1 MLIVQ
6 NINRFQNSFKI
17 YQYIYTGL
25 ALSLGLKSDIFWLMV
40 SWMFSNQKSG
50 DDHPDPQ
57 QNGTKNDMTCRGGSS
72 TKMFLRSTSSS
83 CWLLMLNGFIEW
95 IQLYDELFELM
106 VYEETYKY
114 VSLPTVLPHI
124 LPHAFTGGVFECVL
138 PTRIGTMEEHSYLGS
153 HQLKFRVY
161 DRDPANYE
169 SAYLDPPSTHLNV

>member
-6 NINRFQNSFKI
+6 
-17 YQYIYTGL
+17 YIYIIYIYWIII
-25 ALSLGLKSDIFWLMV
+25 IFGVEIWYFLVDGFMNV
-40 SWMFSNQKSG
+40 FQPFQGMIILIIQK
-50 DDHPDPQ
+50 
-57 QNGTKNDMTCRGGSS
+57 MTPKIPCRGGSS

-83 CWLLMLNGFIEW
+83 CYLLMLNGFIEW

-138 PTRIGTMEEHSYLGS
+138 PIRIGTMEEHSYLGS

-161 DRDPANYE
+161 DQDPANYE
-169 SAYLDPPSTHLNV
+169 SAYLDPPSTYLNV

>member
-1 MLIVQ
+1 
-6 NINRFQNSFKI
+6 
-17 YQYIYTGL
+17 
-25 ALSLGLKSDIFWLMV
+25 
-40 SWMFSNQKSG
+40 
-50 DDHPDPQ
+50 
-57 QNGTKNDMTCRGGSS
+57 
-72 TKMFLRSTSSS
+72 
-83 CWLLMLNGFIEW
+83 
-95 IQLYDELFELM
+95 M

-169 SAYLDPPSTHLNV
+169 SAYLDPPSTHLNVGKQLVLHRLHKPVGHIFRQVAADRFTGTRGHKDRLTTRAVNTGTAAMASSNLSSQLARGPVRAFTKARLCNQQNPGHGSALVSDVFDFGRSPLT